1 VIAPPPAAQDLG
13 PWRIDL
19 LLAIWPRIARAVDTM
34 HGTGAGELRSDELK
48 RAIDAAA
55 AMGSLAFV
63 HRDLARTLCVMASV
77 ENMHVDDWLR
87 RTVYE
92 SQLPR
97 RKPPAPA
104 DLQIRLRGLSCRR
117 LVATMDPAADRF
129 RVTIKNLRGD
139 VASCESHD
147 FINALEG
154 AIKMAGARADRTEDE

>member
-34 HGTGAGELRSDELK
+34 HGIGAVGLRANELK

-55 AMGSLAFV
+55 ALGSLAFL

-117 LVATMDPAADRF
+117 LVATMAPERDSF

-154 AIKMAGARADRTEDE
+154 AIKMAGARADRMEDA